1 MRPIRSKTN
10 TQSVSRTGSP
20 RSSLPAAS
28 SPRSSSAMSSPRRE
42 SSPAVSSR
50 PVSVSATPR
59 SDINSS
65 SSGVSNTARKDR
77 RNLVRQALENAMTKS
92 VQKEKPR
99 NKNTSSLPD
108 QDSSSTP
115 VDKTKDKTVVEH
127 AVEDDNSN
135 DKDETRNNGKET
147 DDKTITNE
155 PAVETNEVEAGV
167 NGEATNDDDE
177 VDENVTNDKH
187 ADHEKSKRR
196 VSGQGMSRLKT
207 GVAED
212 VGNDDDQMAGGV
224 DHDKSKRVS
233 GQGMPRKKLGVNE
246 DKEADDD
253 HDKRRRVSGQ
263 GTTNPKT
270 PPPKTKKFHN
280 LRAISTPQVNKTV
293 LGENVTFLGE
303 SIMNMSAITVLSPPS
318 SINDPDS
325 RRSSSQVQTRN
336 KDDTDAVS
344 FRFKKGSKD
353 LFDKLVENNEAAAA
367 AIVTEPASNG
377 KILINILYSVINCL
391 GKRKKDDLSP
401 EKEKSKEKKTK
412 GSKNSPEKER
422 TVLESIAENE
432 NSSVDDQTDGV
443 RRSKR
448 RPVK

>member
-1 MRPIRSKTN
+1 M
-10 TQSVSRTGSP
+10 
-20 RSSLPAAS
+20 
-28 SPRSSSAMSSPRRE
+28 
-42 SSPAVSSR
+42 
-50 PVSVSATPR
+50 
-59 SDINSS
+59 
-65 SSGVSNTARKDR
+65 
-77 RNLVRQALENAMTKS
+77 RQALENAMTKS

-108 QDSSSTP
+108 QDSSSTL
-115 VDKTKDKTVVEH
+115 VDKTKDKTVAEH
-127 AVEDDNSN
+127 AVEVDNSN

-155 PAVETNEVEAGV
+155 PTVESNEVEAGV
-167 NGEATNDDDE
+167 NGEETNDDDE
-177 VDENVTNDKH
+177 VDENGTNDKQ

-253 HDKRRRVSGQ
+253 HDKRRRASGQ
-263 GTTNPKT
+263 GTAKPKT

-401 EKEKSKEKKTK
+401 EKEKSKEKKRK
-412 GSKNSPEKER
+412 GSKKSPEKER

-432 NSSVDDQTDGV
+432 NSSLDDQTDGV